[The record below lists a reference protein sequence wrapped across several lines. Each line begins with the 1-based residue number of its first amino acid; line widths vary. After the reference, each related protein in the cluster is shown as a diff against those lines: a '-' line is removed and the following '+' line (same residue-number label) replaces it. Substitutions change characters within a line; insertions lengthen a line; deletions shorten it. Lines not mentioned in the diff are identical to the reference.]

1 MLKGRKWGIEGEL
14 RIESSLTFP
23 DRYDYGVQAKV

>member
-1 MLKGRKWGIEGEL
+1 MLKGRKWGIEG
-14 RIESSLTFP
+14 RVKDRVFP